1 LDWNVQLLPDA
12 IKELAEAPE
21 SLRRAAVDLIASF
34 EEDPFPPDCLKLQG
48 WNDLYRVRLEGWRIV
63 YQINARRKTVLVWR
77 VRPRAKAY
85 LGLEPL

>member
-1 LDWNVQLLPDA
+1 MSPEQA
-12 IKELAEAPE
+12 HEAVCWKHDE
-21 SLRRAAVDLIASF
+21 AHDEQGSAR
-34 EEDPFPPDCLKLQG
+34 DPFPPDCLKLQG
-48 WNDLYRVRLEGWRIV
+48 WNELYRVRLEGWSIV